1 MTAPADKDPIQIGRA
16 LSGSDR
22 RPLMTVIDQLY
33 AAAVDPAQWMPF
45 LSSLASMMD
54 ADHVFV
60 CRVKDRLRILDYVG
74 LPQDNR
80 DIAPLSKY
88 ETLIAEDPRTPIFST
103 VQGEAVHCR
112 MGVTDASLHA
122 SRAYREYLQ
131 PLDIEYTMLVIVPA
145 GDGITHD
152 LGLTRGRAGKAFD
165 EGDRERLNEL
175 VPHLARAFSIRRT
188 LDERS
193 QLRLISLPANGPHSA
208 ETDIDFVR
216 QMFSLSP
223 AQARLAISLV
233 SGQSVQ
239 QAAGA
244 LGIAESTARQYLK
257 LIFQKTGWRRQVDI
271 VRVVGQALMQR

>member
-1 MTAPADKDPIQIGRA
+1 MTASADKDARQIVRA
-16 LSGSDR
+16 RSGSDR
-22 RPLMTVIDQLY
+22 QPIMRVIDQLY
-33 AAAVDPAQWMPF
+33 AAAVDPAQWPRF
-45 LSSLASMMD
+45 LSSMAAMMD

-74 LPQDNR
+74 LPQNNR

-103 VQGEAVHCR
+103 VQGQPVHCR
-112 MGVTDASLHA
+112 MGVSDTTLHA
-122 SRAYREYLQ
+122 SRAYREYLK
-131 PLDIEYTMLVIVPA
+131 PLNIEYTMVVIVPA
-145 GDGITHD
+145 EDGATHD
-152 LGLTRGRAGKAFD
+152 LGLTRGQAGRAFD
-165 EGDRERLNEL
+165 ESDRERLNEL
-175 VPHLARAFSIRRT
+175 VPHLARAFSIRRA

-193 QLRLISLPANGPHSA
+193 QLAPISLPASGPRSA

-216 QMFSLSP
+216 QTFSLSP
-223 AQARLAISLV
+223 AQARLAASLV

-244 LGIAESTARQYLK
+244 MGIAESTARQYLK

>member
-1 MTAPADKDPIQIGRA
+1 LP
-16 LSGSDR
+16 GSDHQ
-22 RPLMTVIDQLY
+22 PLMAVIDQLY
-33 AAAVDPAQWMPF
+33 AAAVDPAQWPRF
-45 LSSLASMMD
+45 LSSMAAMMD

-74 LPQDNR
+74 LPQSNR

-103 VQGEAVHCR
+103 VQGQPVHCR
-112 MGVTDASLHA
+112 MGVSDASLHA

-131 PLDIEYTMLVIVPA
+131 PLNIEYTMVVIVPA
-145 GDGITHD
+145 EDGITHD
-152 LGLTRGRAGKAFD
+152 LGLTRGQAGRAFD
-165 EGDRERLNEL
+165 ESDRERLNEL

-193 QLRLISLPANGPHSA
+193 QLRPVSVPANGPRSA
-208 ETDIDFVR
+208 ETDVDFAR
-216 QMFSLSP
+216 RMFSLSP

-233 SGQSVQ
+233 NGQSVQ

-244 LGIAESTARQYLK
+244 LGIADSTARQY
-257 LIFQKTGWRRQVDI
+257 IQS
-271 VRVVGQALMQR
+271 

>member
-1 MTAPADKDPIQIGRA
+1 MTASTDKDPAQIGCA
-16 LSGSDR
+16 PSGPGR
-22 RPLMTVIDQLY
+22 QPIMTVIDQLY
-33 AAAVDPAQWMPF
+33 AAAVDPSRWMCF
-45 LSSLASMMD
+45 LSSVAAMMD
-54 ADHVFV
+54 AEHVFV
-60 CRVKDRLRILDYVG
+60 CRVKDRLRILDYIG
-74 LPQDNR
+74 LPQSNR

-103 VQGEAVHCR
+103 IQGQAVHCR
-112 MGVTDASLHA
+112 MGVSDASLHA

-131 PLDIEYTMLVIVPA
+131 PLNIEYTMIVVVPA

-152 LGLTRGRAGKAFD
+152 LGLTRGQAGRAFD
-165 EGDRERLNEL
+165 ESDRERLNEL

-193 QLRLISLPANGPHSA
+193 QARPISLPANGPRSA

-216 QMFSLSP
+216 RMFSLSP
-223 AQARLAISLV
+223 TQARLAIALV
-233 SGQSVQ
+233 NGQSVQ
-239 QAAGA
+239 EAAGA
-244 LGIAESTARQYLK
+244 MGIAESTARQYLK